1 MDKTTTQV
9 SVCGVW
15 GNGNDTYQGIGVD
28 YYILNSVLTCDL
40 EGGGET
46 FICVYKLQLWIDF
59 SEDR

>member
-9 SVCGVW
+9 SIFGVW

-28 YYILNSVLTCDL
+28 YYIVNSVLTCYL

-46 FICVYKLQLWIDF
+46 FICVYHLQLWIDF